1 MVVNWEQELELL
13 RYLGHE
19 AYCIK
24 VLMVVTLNVI
34 LILRFLCYLLGRNK
48 SDPCFCLLT
57 FFDKQI
63 SSVC

>member
-13 RYLGHE
+13 RYLEHE

-34 LILRFLCYLLGRNK
+34 LMLVWLMICG
-48 SDPCFCLLT
+48 
-57 FFDKQI
+57 Q
-63 SSVC
+63 